1 MRLNPN
7 FVTNVFANNLKAIF
21 DYIEGLDTPNQRLE
35 DVGVE
40 LQHISLKVI
49 STKNKMPIDITLDEE
64 DQLIQLDIKDLT
76 IRGSAILLTQGS
88 KTNERVTIE
97 APLDNAII

>member
-1 MRLNPN
+1 
-7 FVTNVFANNLKAIF
+7 
-21 DYIEGLDTPNQRLE
+21 
-35 DVGVE
+35 
-40 LQHISLKVI
+40 
-49 STKNKMPIDITLDEE
+49 MPIDITLDEE